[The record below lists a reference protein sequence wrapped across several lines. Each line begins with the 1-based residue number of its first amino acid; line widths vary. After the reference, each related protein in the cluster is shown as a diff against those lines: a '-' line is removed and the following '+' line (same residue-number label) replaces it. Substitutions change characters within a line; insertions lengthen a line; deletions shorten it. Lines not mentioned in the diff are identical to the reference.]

1 MKQQQ
6 LSDALN
12 LLDEDLLL
20 ETDRIRNRSVWMRF
34 IRYKGISAAAC
45 LFLVAATGWGLHQ
58 LLHTGI
64 DLPAESTVEI
74 TDGDPSDTGVT
85 PQLPV
90 ISLESWDWGGMGF
103 EGYMAYDISD
113 LVSANP
119 WDSSVPLET
128 LPVFKNKL
136 TVNKDHLL
144 RGGDF
149 DRMEEVLKDVAG
161 RLGLDSENL
170 TITDDAP
177 TEEERQKSLE
187 KFKLTGGEPP
197 EGYYDPTRL
206 MTEADGV
213 GIEIAQ
219 SLTATISF
227 EPEVTLPD
235 GYNFTHFASYT
246 DCQKTADWLLKQYS
260 GLIDMEQPTMAIDG
274 GDYNIYRQQKYQI
287 AFYDASG
294 SYTDQLLNYNF
305 NQVVFYCGDDGKMST
320 ARIYQPDLSQ
330 KVGDYP
336 ILSVE
341 EATQQLSQ
349 GNCISSVPSD
359 AIPSDEPAK
368 VELVYRT
375 GDREA
380 YFLPY
385 YRFYLE
391 LPSMEEEDGL
401 KTYGAFYVPAVR
413 PEYLEDVPLWD
424 GSF

>member
-1 MKQQQ
+1 MKQEH
-6 LSDALN
+6 LLDAMN
-12 LLDEDLLL
+12 LLDEELLL
-20 ETDRIRNRSVWMRF
+20 ETDRMRSRSVWMRF
-34 IRYKGISAAAC
+34 IYNKGIATAAC
-45 LFLVAATGWGLHQ
+45 FVLVAATGWGMHQ
-58 LLHTGI
+58 LQHTGI
-64 DLPAESTVEI
+64 DIPTESIVEI
-74 TDGDPSDTGVT
+74 SGDGTSDTGVIS
-85 PQLPV
+85 QLPV

-103 EGYMAYDISD
+103 EGYMVYDISE
-113 LVSANP
+113 LVNANP
-119 WDSSVPLET
+119 WDASAALDT

-136 TVNKDHLL
+136 TVNKDYLL

-149 DRMEEVLKDVAG
+149 DRMEEVLQDVAG
-161 RLGLDSENL
+161 RLGLDSESL
-170 TITDDAP
+170 IITDDAP
-177 TEEERQKSLE
+177 TKEERQKSIE

-197 EGYYDPTRL
+197 EGYYDPTQL
-206 MTEADGV
+206 MTEVDGV
-213 GIEIAQ
+213 EIEVNQ

-227 EPEVTLPD
+227 EPAVGLPE

-246 DCQKTADWLLKQYS
+246 DCQKTADWLLEQYS
-260 GLIDMEQPTMAIDG
+260 GLIDMEQPAMAIDG
-274 GDYNIYRQQKYQI
+274 GDYNIYRQQRYQI

-294 SYTDQLLNYNF
+294 SYTDQLLAYNF
-305 NQVVFYCGDDGKMST
+305 NPTVFYCNDNGELFL

-341 EATQQLSQ
+341 EATQQLLQ

-359 AIPSDEPAK
+359 AVPSNEPAK
-368 VELVYRT
+368 VELIYRT
-375 GDREA
+375 GEREA

-391 LPSMEEEDGL
+391 LPSMEEGDGL